1 MIYVEKFKGTINHSQ
16 FFINQDNGISS
27 VKNSTIDLM
36 KTYMIE
42 IVPTNTYDMKEY
54 KEHNASLE
62 NNNHKN

>member
-1 MIYVEKFKGTINHSQ
+1 MIYVEKFKGTINYSQ
-16 FFINQDNGISS
+16 FFINQDNGMSS

-54 KEHNASLE
+54 KDHSTAVD
-62 NNNHKN
+62 NNNHKT